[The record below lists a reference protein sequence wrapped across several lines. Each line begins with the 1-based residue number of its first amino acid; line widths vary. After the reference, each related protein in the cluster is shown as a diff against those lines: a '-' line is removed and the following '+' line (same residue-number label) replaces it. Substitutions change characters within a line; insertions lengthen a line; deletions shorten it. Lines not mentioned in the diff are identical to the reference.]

1 MYVIRCMTGSER
13 GSVMAANLRRFTIS
27 VTKTMDD
34 ALEKAKKEQY
44 DKVSQNEM
52 IRDLI
57 IRGLKTLEQEETDP
71 SALPP
76 V

>member
-1 MYVIRCMTGSER
+1 
-13 GSVMAANLRRFTIS
+13 MAANLRRFTIS

-71 SALPP
+71 SVLPP

>member
-1 MYVIRCMTGSER
+1 
-13 GSVMAANLRRFTIS
+13 MAANLRRFTIS